1 MILNSPYISGS
12 LTVTGNIT
20 SQGGITISGSIT
32 SASYATTSSFATT
45 ASYANTSTS
54 ASYAL
59 TASFATNATNFTASN
74 ILASNT
80 ITAQTLVVQ
89 TVTSSIVY
97 SSGSNIFGNSQSNI
111 QQMTGSLRVTGS
123 ITQTGT
129 NTTSSFA
136 GLVGIGTSSPADNLH
151 IAASEAGNVGISVQ
165 NTNAAYSSQLRFLNS
180 AGTEKAA
187 VTYVQ
192 STTSLN
198 LNVNQIDALI
208 ISSSGSATFSS
219 NIGVGGATISSM
231 SAVSG
236 IELVQGSQIA
246 SRVLAN
252 VPQLYISSNIAGD
265 SYAPTYKVNGYATQ
279 YRLQGYDGTHVFYVA
294 PSGIA
299 GNAINF
305 TSSLTITPTGQV
317 NISSAIAS
325 NPVVNITNTTAGG
338 SGTVIQAGN
347 SYANY
352 AMKVLNAAGDEKLRL
367 DGNGNLLV
375 GYTSDQGYKFGVN
388 GTSIF
393 ASNMIIGASSDA
405 GITLV
410 PASGTSKY
418 QTAGSGNSGAIWH
431 ASIETTFASYENA
444 GCSQMAFKTENKGS
458 GTTDTSVVQMV
469 IRPTGD
475 IRMTS
480 LVAAGSRTVL
490 ADANGQLS
498 APVSDESV
506 KENIIP
512 IEYGINEIMQMNPV
526 WFEFIDEY
534 KNYGEGRQNGNIA
547 QEMEA
552 IIPEAVFT
560 TPKTGKMG
568 INYDQLHAVY
578 IKAIQEQQATITS
591 LQDRLTKAGL

>member
-97 SSGSNIFGNSQSNI
+97 SSGSNKFGNQLTDV

-129 NTTSSFA
+129 NTTASFA

-151 IAASEAGNVGISVQ
+151 IAASEVGNVGISVQ
-165 NTNAAYSSQLRFLNS
+165 NTNASYSSQLRFLNS

-198 LNVNQIDALI
+198 LNVNQIDAL
-208 ISSSGSATFSS
+208 
-219 NIGVGGATISSM
+219 TISS
-231 SAVSG
+231 
-236 IELVQGSQIA
+236 
-246 SRVLAN
+246 
-252 VPQLYISSNIAGD
+252 
-265 SYAPTYKVNGYATQ
+265 
-279 YRLQGYDGTHVFYVA
+279 
-294 PSGIA
+294 
-299 GNAINF
+299 
-305 TSSLTITPTGQV
+305 TGQV

-338 SGTVIQAGN
+338 GGIVIQAGN

-375 GYTSDQGYKFGVN
+375 GYTTDQGYKFGVN

-393 ASNMIIGASSDA
+393 AGAALFSSSVTANSLTSNNAITSNGAISSGGGTISSYSGTPANVSNGGNTTFVYQQAGGEFAAGFMYSIIGLYAPSGTNILGVGQGYAYFFADGSTNGTSA
-405 GITLV
+405 TAQI
-410 PASGTSKY
+410 ASGWSVAASATN
-418 QTAGSGNSGAIWH
+418 AGAFTITFTNNSGA
-431 ASIETTFASYENA
+431 T
-444 GCSQMAFKTENKGS
+444 M
-458 GTTDTSVVQMV
+458 TSVNYRIIKVNR
-469 IRPTGD
+469 IG
-475 IRMTS
+475 
-480 LVAAGSRTVL
+480 AG
-490 ADANGQLS
+490 
-498 APVSDESV
+498 
-506 KENIIP
+506 
-512 IEYGINEIMQMNPV
+512 
-526 WFEFIDEY
+526 
-534 KNYGEGRQNGNIA
+534 
-547 QEMEA
+547 
-552 IIPEAVFT
+552 
-560 TPKTGKMG
+560 
-568 INYDQLHAVY
+568 
-578 IKAIQEQQATITS
+578 
-591 LQDRLTKAGL
+591 